1 MKLGMSKHLSAK
13 FVAECGGD
21 AGKLS
26 DGILNNGD
34 LFKSLQQLEK
44 MRQGLIGNFEDSMGG
59 ADERTT
65 LDFQKVLWE
74 LKKCSMYTSEFPFL
88 VEDKYLFSWKNFE
101 LEKTR
106 TNYQLNFK

>member
-1 MKLGMSKHLSAK
+1 MSKHLSAK

-26 DGILNNGD
+26 DGILNNSD
-34 LFKSLQQLEK
+34 VFKSLQQLEK
-44 MRQGLIGNFEDSMGG
+44 MRQGLIVDFEATMSK
-59 ADERTT
+59 ADERTM

-74 LKKCSMYTSEFPFL
+74 LKKCSMYISEFPFL

-101 LEKTR
+101 QEKSR
-106 TNYQLNFK
+106 TNYQLHFK